1 MSFLDFFNH
10 LPFLIT
16 IANAFDFEDFWLK
29 VSEGGKRIQV
39 GQSTVVGQNTFLN
52 HYEIKENRPTT
63 VGFSRFE
70 MSDEFTLDTSAE
82 RLKQV
87 NDIMETLHWNVCQ
100 GKKI

>member
-1 MSFLDFFNH
+1 M
-10 LPFLIT
+10 
-16 IANAFDFEDFWLK
+16 
-29 VSEGGKRIQV
+29 SEGGKRIQV

-70 MSDEFTLDTSAE
+70 MSDEFTLDQSPE
-82 RLKQV
+82 RRKQV

-100 GKKI
+100 GDKIYLERNFQI